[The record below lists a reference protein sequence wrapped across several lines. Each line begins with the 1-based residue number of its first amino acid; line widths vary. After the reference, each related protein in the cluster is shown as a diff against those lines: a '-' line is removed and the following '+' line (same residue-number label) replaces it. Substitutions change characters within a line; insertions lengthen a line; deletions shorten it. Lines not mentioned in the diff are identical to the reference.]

1 MDHFFNTLVN
11 DCTFYHFANK
21 FNGEVKID
29 QFKRIND
36 TTISW
41 TKSPRLYNS
50 RTPNISIKLTFEENN
65 VPVFKLTI
73 KCSGNIFYV
82 QRFQTVTDAIDYVN
96 NAINSARTHK
106 QCRDEI
112 WSRYGF

>member
-1 MDHFFNTLVN
+1 MDLFDTLVN
-11 DCTFYHFANK
+11 NCTFYNFANK

-65 VPVFKLTI
+65 VPVFELTI
-73 KCSGNIFYV
+73 KFPGNVFYC

-106 QCRDEI
+106 QCRDKI
-112 WSRYGF
+112 WSHYGF